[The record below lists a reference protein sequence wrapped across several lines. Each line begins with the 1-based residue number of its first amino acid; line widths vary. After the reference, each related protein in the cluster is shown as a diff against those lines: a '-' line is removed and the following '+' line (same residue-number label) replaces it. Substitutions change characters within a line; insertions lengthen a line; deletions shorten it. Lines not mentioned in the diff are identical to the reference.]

1 MTSEYLPQL
10 QQIFQLQQTIRDIH
24 PFLKKLFPVAI
35 FSDDQFFIYD
45 LDPAGQEYIFA
56 RQVGTP
62 MPVPPQ
68 VRAAFPLESYD
79 GRMVCVVTGDVF
91 DQLAGYVTI
100 FHEFIHCRQF
110 ESGEQQVK
118 QSLDVARKAQAANDF
133 MWELNHPFPYSAP
146 DFVRAYQ
153 AVLEVQSLAEIMPA
167 RQRLK
172 EMLSANDYEYM
183 VWQEWKEGLAR
194 FIENRIKVRLGLPQN
209 QGGKEQPFSR
219 VTFYAGGANF
229 IATLDK
235 AELGLITDIER
246 LFERMFQGL
255 VT

>member
-24 PFLKKLFPVAI
+24 PFLEKLFPVAI
-35 FSDDQFFIYD
+35 VKDDQFFIYD

-56 RQVGTP
+56 RQVETP

-68 VRAAFPLESYD
+68 VRAAFPLENYD
-79 GRMVCVVTGDVF
+79 ERMVCVVTGDVF

-118 QSLDVARKAQAANDF
+118 QSLDVARKALAANDF
-133 MWELNHPFPYSAP
+133 MWEINHPFPYSSP

-153 AVLEVQSLAEIMPA
+153 AVLEAQSLAEIMRA

-235 AELGLITDIER
+235 AEPGLITDIER